1 MENPSKIG
9 WFEKYPYCR
18 KPLPIFLHSADVF
31 TKKCSTAEIHSE
43 NELRCQPQSCSNT
56 VGTKTEIHLWSAIF
70 HIICIYIYIHIYWSA
85 IFQWS
90 CQSSLN
96 PPSFRQTPRPCK
108 QCAQQRT
115 KKPQHRG
122 PQLQSLEECS
132 SQRGQQN
139 PCEWWNT
146 AKNSNLHGG
155 GSKANQFTGRASMW

>member
-70 HIICIYIYIHIYWSA
+70 HIIYIYTHTHILICNLSMVMSVVPKSSQLSA
-85 IFQWS
+85 
-90 CQSSLN
+90 N
-96 PPSFRQTPRPCK
+96 AQTLQAMRTAKDKETP
-108 QCAQQRT
+108 AQRT
-115 KKPQHRG
+115 TTAILRGMLLPKGPTKPVRVVKHGKK
-122 PQLQSLEECS
+122 LQSPW
-132 SQRGQQN
+132 R
-139 PCEWWNT
+139 W
-146 AKNSNLHGG
+146 K
-155 GSKANQFTGRASMW
+155 